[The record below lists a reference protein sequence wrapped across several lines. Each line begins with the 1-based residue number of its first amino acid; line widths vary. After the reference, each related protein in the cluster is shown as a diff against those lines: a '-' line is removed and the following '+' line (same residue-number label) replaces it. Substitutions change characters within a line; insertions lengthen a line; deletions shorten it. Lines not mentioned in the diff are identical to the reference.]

1 MIASLFAQVD
11 PSMLRGGD
19 VAAETLDSGIVQVA
33 GPSIDWLA
41 LLPLIILLVGGLLT
55 LTFSSFL
62 KKREPKG
69 LFTMTTVAIAVAA
82 AISSLP
88 MWARVQGWDSL
99 LWWNIDQS
107 QTGPFSTAGGA
118 VGIDGFSLFITIVLC
133 LGVVLA
139 ALLADSFLRRE
150 SMTGPEF
157 YVLLLLSAV
166 GGVIMAMSNDLIVLF
181 IGLETLSIAVYV
193 LAGMN
198 LRRVQSQESG
208 LKYFILGAFSS
219 AFLLYGIAMLYGA
232 TGSTNFADI
241 RDFMSAVVPI
251 HNGLLLV
258 GLMLVLVG
266 LAFKIS
272 AVPFHAWSPDVYDG
286 APTPATAWMASGV
299 KAAAVA
305 GLVRVFMLTFPNYA
319 STWKPIVYVLAVLS
333 MVVGAALAI
342 VQSNVKR
349 MLAYSSISHAG
360 FILMA
365 IQANSANGITAAA
378 FYVAVYTFMVAGSFG
393 VVAIVGRKGDG
404 SHQLSDYNG
413 LARSN
418 PLLAGSFIVM
428 LLAQA
433 GVPFTAGFFA
443 KFLSITAAADAHAVP
458 LAIIAMVSAV
468 ISAFLYLRIIVAM
481 FMSGGDDGTEAVIDR
496 SKRLHVPFAAGLA
509 IAICVVVTI
518 GYGLFPDL
526 LLDPARDAT
535 PAAVHAAP
543 PTDSLNLGA
552 AGSTSGSTTAGR

>member
-19 VAAETLDSGIVQVA
+19 VAAETLDSGIVQIA

-99 LWWNIDQS
+99 LWWNLDQS

-258 GLMLVLVG
+258 GLVLVLVG

-543 PTDSLNLGA
+543 STDSLNLGA

>member
-258 GLMLVLVG
+258 GLVLVLVG

-404 SHQLSDYNG
+404 NHQLSDYNG

-543 PTDSLNLGA
+543 STDSLNLGA

>member
-19 VAAETLDSGIVQVA
+19 VAAETLDSGIVQIA

-157 YVLLLLSAV
+157 YVLVLLSAV

-258 GLMLVLVG
+258 GLVLVLVG

-543 PTDSLNLGA
+543 STDSLNLGA

>member
-19 VAAETLDSGIVQVA
+19 VAAETLDSGIVQIA

-378 FYVAVYTFMVAGSFG
+378 FYVAVYTFMVAGSVG

>member
-41 LLPLIILLVGGLLT
+41 LLPLIILLAGGLLT

-99 LWWNIDQS
+99 LWWNLDQS

-258 GLMLVLVG
+258 GLVLVLVG

-404 SHQLSDYNG
+404 NHQLSDYNG

-543 PTDSLNLGA
+543 STDSLNLGA

>member
-1 MIASLFAQVD
+1 
-11 PSMLRGGD
+11 
-19 VAAETLDSGIVQVA
+19 
-33 GPSIDWLA
+33 
-41 LLPLIILLVGGLLT
+41 
-55 LTFSSFL
+55 
-62 KKREPKG
+62 
-69 LFTMTTVAIAVAA
+69 
-82 AISSLP
+82 
-88 MWARVQGWDSL
+88 
-99 LWWNIDQS
+99 
-107 QTGPFSTAGGA
+107 
-118 VGIDGFSLFITIVLC
+118 
-133 LGVVLA
+133 
-139 ALLADSFLRRE
+139 
-150 SMTGPEF
+150 
-157 YVLLLLSAV
+157 
-166 GGVIMAMSNDLIVLF
+166 
-181 IGLETLSIAVYV
+181 
-193 LAGMN
+193 
-198 LRRVQSQESG
+198 
-208 LKYFILGAFSS
+208 
-219 AFLLYGIAMLYGA
+219 
-232 TGSTNFADI
+232 
-241 RDFMSAVVPI
+241 
-251 HNGLLLV
+251 
-258 GLMLVLVG
+258 
-266 LAFKIS
+266 
-272 AVPFHAWSPDVYDG
+272 
-286 APTPATAWMASGV
+286 
-299 KAAAVA
+299 
-305 GLVRVFMLTFPNYA
+305 
-319 STWKPIVYVLAVLS
+319 
-333 MVVGAALAI
+333 
-342 VQSNVKR
+342 

-404 SHQLSDYNG
+404 NHQLSDYNG

-418 PLLAGSFIVM
+418 PWLAASFIVM

-543 PTDSLNLGA
+543 PTDSLNLGP